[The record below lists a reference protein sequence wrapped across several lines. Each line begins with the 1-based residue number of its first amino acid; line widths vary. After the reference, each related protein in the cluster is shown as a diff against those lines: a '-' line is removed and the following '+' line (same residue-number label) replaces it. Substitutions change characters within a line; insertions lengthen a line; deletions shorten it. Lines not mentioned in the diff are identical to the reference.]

1 MHAVKSECI
10 ESVVVCLNHAC
21 NPLLQ
26 NVDGDSAL
34 TIAHNLEHEDKMH
47 AISAYIEEA
56 IKEWLRNFT
65 AQAIIGSIK
74 KFKKQHD
81 HKEIIDTIKNN
92 DFEHFKHL
100 IDGHYPLEDA
110 VIRVCKYSKKLEFIN
125 YLFGKSKFD
134 VNSADK
140 NKRTGLH
147 ISCRQGKHEFVSLLL
162 QHEGIRKDDFDSK
175 GYNPLMYSV
184 LSKCIKTV
192 YECTKYGCNP
202 LPLNEANESCL
213 TLAEKIQNE
222 DILKQI

>member
-10 ESVVVCLNHAC
+10 ESVVMCLNHAC

-100 IDGHYPLEDA
+100 IDGHYPCEDA
-110 VIRVCKYSKKLEFIN
+110 LVRICSFGGDISFIN
-125 YLFGKSKFD
+125 YLLDNFEFD
-134 VNSADK
+134 INYA
-140 NKRTGLH
+140 
-147 ISCRQGKHEFVSLLL
+147 
-162 QHEGIRKDDFDSK
+162 DSK
-175 GYNPLMYSV
+175 G
-184 LSKCIKTV
+184 KTALHHA
-192 YECTKYGCNP
+192 C
-202 LPLNEANESCL
+202 ANGKTQFAK
-213 TLAEKIQNE
+213 TLLEQQNI
-222 DILKQI
+222 D